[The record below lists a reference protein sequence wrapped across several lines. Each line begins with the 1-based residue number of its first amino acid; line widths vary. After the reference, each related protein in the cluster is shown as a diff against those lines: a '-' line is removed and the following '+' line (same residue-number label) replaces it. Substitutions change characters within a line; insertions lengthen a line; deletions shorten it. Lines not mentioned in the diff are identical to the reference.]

1 MTVVKHEKERHVE
14 RERGRR
20 TSRFVTNMTLC
31 VQTMGERVKKE
42 VVENKGNAG
51 KYTKRLQHSRKMGT

>member
-20 TSRFVTNMTLC
+20 TSRFATNMTLC
-31 VQTMGERVKKE
+31 VQTMGERVKRGH
-42 VVENKGNAG
+42 VENKGNAG
-51 KYTKRLQHSRKMGT
+51 KYTKRLQYSRKIRT